1 MSDSVQPHR
10 LQPTRLPRPWDS
22 PGKNTGVG
30 CHVLLQCMK
39 VKSERE
45 VTQSCLTLPGSSIH
59 GIFQAEYW
67 QLRLKLNFCISDLQ
81 ISYFQHKKRL
91 KSLDFFQAEWLLGK
105 ITLLVS
111 EIFET
116 KEMCTIIWSLALT
129 ILKTVVP
136 WYSRGIHFRT
146 PQGYKNLWML
156 KSLR

>member
-1 MSDSVQPHR
+1 MSDS
-10 LQPTRLPRPWDS
+10 TRLLHPWDFI
-22 PGKNTGVG
+22 GR
-30 CHVLLQCMK
+30 VLAVE
-39 VKSERE
+39 VKIEF
-45 VTQSCLTLPGSSIH
+45 L
-59 GIFQAEYW
+59 
-67 QLRLKLNFCISDLQ
+67 
-81 ISYFQHKKRL
+81 YFRFVDFLFPAKKKRL